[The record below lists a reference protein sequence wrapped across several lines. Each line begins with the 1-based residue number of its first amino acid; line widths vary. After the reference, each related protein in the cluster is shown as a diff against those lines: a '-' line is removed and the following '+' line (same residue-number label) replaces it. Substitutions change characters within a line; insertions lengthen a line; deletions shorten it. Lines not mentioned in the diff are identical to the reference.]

1 MKTYFVQL
9 TNHIFDKNQ
18 VLLSGAVLAESKE
31 DAEKKAIEAASN
43 YIQIK
48 EKNIRLS
55 LYTIIELTDERS
67 IEFRIE
73 MGE

>member
-1 MKTYFVQL
+1 MKAYFVQL

-31 DAEKKAIEAASN
+31 EAEKKAIEAASN

-67 IEFRIE
+67 IQFRIE

>member
-1 MKTYFVQL
+1 MKAYFVQL

-31 DAEKKAIEAASN
+31 EAEKKAIEVASN
-43 YIQIK
+43 YVQIK

-55 LYTIIELTDERS
+55 LYTIIELTDTRP

>member
-1 MKTYFVQL
+1 MKAYFVQL
-9 TNHIFDKNQ
+9 TNHIFDANQ

-31 DAEKKAIEAASN
+31 EAEKKAIEAASN

-55 LYTIIELTDERS
+55 LYTIIELTDERP